1 MQHDE
6 PVLAIER
13 REYSHPD
20 VRRLIGQ
27 LQDLYVS
34 IYGGSDESPIDDA
47 DFQPPRGVFAVGY
60 IDDEPVAMGAWRS
73 VESAGGSG
81 RGRGEL
87 KRMFVDERYRG
98 RSYSGAILSWLENS
112 AREHGVTFMILETN
126 LNHPTA
132 IALYRSAGYRDIPN
146 YGHYANNPR
155 TVSLGRGLLPAS

>member
-1 MQHDE
+1 MQHDG

-34 IYGGSDESPIDDA
+34 IYGGSDETPIDDA

-73 VESAGGSG
+73 VD
-81 RGRGEL
+81 RGIGEL

-98 RSYSGAILSWLENS
+98 RGYSRAILSWLENS

-155 TVSLGRGLLPAS
+155 TVSLGRELLPAS